1 MSTDK
6 KYQVVCYMR
15 VSPAIREPLSYEDA
29 LKEKEHFDF
38 MQPENVYQIEEIV
51 EDDITEET

>member
-1 MSTDK
+1 
-6 KYQVVCYMR
+6 MR